1 MFPLERIT
9 QNVVKSHIETSQ
21 YSTEELK
28 RFAWTLYTPEEIRVY
43 QNKVSVTKLAMG
55 CIIRFNTTGCNS
67 MYDMYDVI
75 QAIAQPYIPF

>member
-28 RFAWTLYTPEEIRVY
+28 KLAWTLYTPEEMRVY
-43 QNKVSVTKLAMG
+43 QNKVSVTNYQ
-55 CIIRFNTTGCNS
+55 CIVLFNTMGCNS
-67 MYDMYDVI
+67 VYDMYVAI
-75 QAIAQPYIPF
+75 QAITQPYIPC